1 MQKKSFNT
9 LSMAA
14 LMALGITTST
24 WACNAAHVLGVGS
37 ASSAYT
43 VSANTMKKGSFF
55 LGINTEKVQNIT
67 LADATIIKAMENGAT
82 HLHNIDT
89 IDSHALSLSYG
100 INDKL
105 SINLQLPYIT
115 RTNIRAGE
123 EDAGSFEVHPHQ
135 DAAGMGD
142 LSALL
147 QYKVYD
153 KTFKVAILGGVK
165 APTGKKD
172 IVEAGETLEA
182 DLQPGSGSW
191 DLFAGSAFTKDYDT
205 FSVHSNIL
213 YKYNTK
219 GVAESQLGDILTY
232 NVALSYNLTK
242 KKPHEIICLVDDHKE
257 VKHDSEYS
265 VAAFV
270 ELNGE
275 NAEEDSFEGVTAKN
289 TGHNVIFAT
298 IGMQVATH
306 SNYAF
311 FFAISKPIHQKFNGL
326 QNEIDYRASMGIGKS
341 F

>member
-1 MQKKSFNT
+1 MQKKSLNT
-9 LSMAA
+9 LSMVG
-14 LMALGITTST
+14 LMALGTTTST

-37 ASSAYT
+37 ASAAYT

-55 LGINTEKVQNIT
+55 LGINSETVQNDT
-67 LADATIIKAMENGAT
+67 LTDASIINAMQNGAT

-100 INDKL
+100 ISDKL

-123 EDAGSFEVHPHQ
+123 FNDPIYEVHPHQ
-135 DAAGMGD
+135 DTAGLGD

-153 KTFKVAILGGVK
+153 KAFKVAILGGVK
-165 APTGKKD
+165 APTGKKE
-172 IVEAGETLEA
+172 IIEEGETLEA
-182 DLQPGSGSW
+182 DLLPGTGSW
-191 DLFAGSAFTKDYDT
+191 DFFAGTAFTKDYES

-219 GVAESQLGDILTY
+219 GVADSQLGDIL
-232 NVALSYNLTK
+232 SYNLAIAFNLTET
-242 KKPHEIICLVDDHKE
+242 KPHEIICLVDDHKE
-257 VKHDSEYS
+257 IKHNSEYS
-265 VAAFV
+265 VAAFI

-275 NAEEDSFEGVTAKN
+275 NAEEDSFDGVIAKN
-289 TGHNVIFAT
+289 TGHNVVFAT
-298 IGMQVATH
+298 TGMQIATH
-306 SNYAF
+306 SNYSF
-311 FFAISKPIHQKFNGL
+311 FFAISKPVYQKFNGL
-326 QNEIDYRASMGIGKS
+326 QNEIDYRASIGLGKS